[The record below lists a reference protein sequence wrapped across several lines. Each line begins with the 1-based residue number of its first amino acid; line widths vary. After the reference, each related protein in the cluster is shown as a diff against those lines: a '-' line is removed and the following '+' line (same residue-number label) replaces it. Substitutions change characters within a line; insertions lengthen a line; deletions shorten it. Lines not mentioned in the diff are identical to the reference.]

1 MNLNTLSAINL
12 YGIPSD
18 IVSYGIGFLILALF
32 VQVVLDLFRIDQRN
46 PIMRF
51 LTKLTAPFLEP
62 VRRIVGNVGVFDL
75 SFLIVF
81 FLLFVLRSLLLQA
94 LPPLW

>member
-1 MNLNTLSAINL
+1 MNINALSAINL
-12 YGIPSD
+12 YGIPSA

-32 VQVVLDLFRIDQRN
+32 VQVVLSLFRIDERN

-51 LTKLTAPFLEP
+51 LTKLTYPLLEP

-81 FLLFVLRSLLLQA
+81 FLLFTLRSLLLQA